1 MFHRLRLVFQ
11 IMEGKLRAEVDRE
24 PRVEQHNAA
33 PMPPKDHGDPENNVL
48 SKLWIDVGAHN
59 GEKTLKYAQENP
71 ALIVY
76 AFEPNF
82 EVAARLIGLLPNFV
96 MIPAAVAEQDGCSDF
111 YINTFRAA
119 SSLFPFNSERLQI
132 WTGGE
137 QLTIER
143 KVSVP
148 TIRLDTFM
156 DLMGISHVD
165 YLKIDAQGADFSVV
179 KSAGTRLPDIR
190 KITLEVAVTASQ
202 LYVGASTKDEIVKFM
217 EKSGFVLVDT
227 EAQSYDQEENLTFI
241 RVDRALSGS
250 GL

>member
-1 MFHRLRLVFQ
+1 MNLRTKFLHRLRLVFQ
-11 IMEGKLRAEVDRE
+11 IMQGKLRAEVDGE
-24 PRVEQHNAA
+24 PRVKQHNAD
-33 PMPPKDHGDPENNVL
+33 PMPRRDLGDPESNV
-48 SKLWIDVGAHN
+48 SKVWIDVGAHH
-59 GEKTLKYAQENP
+59 GEKTLKFAQENP
-71 ALIVY
+71 SLIVY

-82 EVAARLIGLLPNFV
+82 EVAASLIGLLPNFV
-96 MIPAAVAEQDGCSDF
+96 MIPSAVAEQDGCSDF

-119 SSLFPFNSERLQI
+119 SSLFPFNAERLQN

-148 TIRLDTFM
+148 AIRLDTFM
-156 DLMGISHVD
+156 DLMRISHVD

-179 KSAGTRLPDIR
+179 KSAGTRLRDIR

-202 LYVGASTKDEIVKFM
+202 LYVGASTKEEIVKFM

-241 RVDRALSGS
+241 RGE
-250 GL
+250 

>member
-1 MFHRLRLVFQ
+1 MPAKEHRH
-11 IMEGKLRAEVDRE
+11 A
-24 PRVEQHNAA
+24 
-33 PMPPKDHGDPENNVL
+33 ENNEIGKV
-48 SKLWIDVGAHN
+48 WIDVGAHK
-59 GEKTLKYAQENP
+59 GEKTLKYAEENP
-71 ALIVY
+71 SLTVY

-82 EVAARLIGLLPNFV
+82 EVAAKLIGRLPNFV
-96 MIPAAVAEQDGCSDF
+96 MIPAAVSEQDGCSDF

-119 SSLFPFNSERLQI
+119 SSLLPFDSERLKL

-148 TIRLDTFM
+148 AIRLDTFM

-179 KSAGTRLPDIR
+179 KSAGARLADIR
-190 KITLEVAVTASQ
+190 KITLEVAVTATQ
-202 LYVGASTKDEIVKFM
+202 LYVGASTKEEIVKFLN
-217 EKSGFVLVDT
+217 KAGFVLIDC

-241 RVDRALSGS
+241 RVE
-250 GL
+250 